1 MDRTRPVRRAIHVP
15 ERHVKPTRTTST
27 PITKSDND
35 SLKGQPQS
43 SKALTTP
50 KTKTP
55 VADKVSLPLDEH
67 ETSNILWVNSSD
79 RPTNPKSI
87 DENQSTGSSLPE
99 STLMAKLQGV
109 HTDKSSL
116 SSKKTSED
124 GSPIER
130 LQKRLDEVLQDV
142 DRNSIEINKSLSA
155 LHKNRQYP
163 NSKADKGR
171 GRLPHHMSPTMSHLK
186 RLEVQNAMHHKLQA
200 KLMSVRPTSHSSSIN
215 KDKYSTNAPVYTSGW
230 QARPEASKQQ
240 TGRKKRLGILNGMN
254 AERLKLIQ
262 QRSKLQERDLQKS
275 TAKSD
280 GNFNTRSVSTRIIP
294 AQPCFQWFL
303 ILLS

>member
-1 MDRTRPVRRAIHVP
+1 MDRTRPVRRALHVP
-15 ERHVKPTRTTST
+15 ERHVKPIRTTST

-55 VADKVSLPLDEH
+55 VTDKVSLPLDEH
-67 ETSNILWVNSSD
+67 EKSNILWVNSSD

-87 DENQSTGSSLPE
+87 DENQSTGSSLPG

-109 HTDKSSL
+109 HTEKSSSSS

-155 LHKNRQYP
+155 LHKNRKYP
-163 NSKADKGR
+163 NSKADMGR

-200 KLMSVRPTSHSSSIN
+200 KLMSVQPTSHSSSIN

-230 QARPEASKQQ
+230 QARPEASKHQ

-280 GNFNTRSVSTRIIP
+280 SHFNTRLVSTRIIP
-294 AQPCFQWFL
+294 AQPCFFNGF
-303 ILLS
+303 

>member
-1 MDRTRPVRRAIHVP
+1 MHVP
-15 ERHVKPTRTTST
+15 ERHAKPTRTTST

-35 SLKGQPQS
+35 SLKEQPQS
-43 SKALTTP
+43 SEEPTTP
-50 KTKTP
+50 KTKTL
-55 VADKVSLPLDEH
+55 VADKAPLPLDEH
-67 ETSNILWVNSSD
+67 ETSNILWVSSSD

-87 DENQSTGSSLPE
+87 DENQSTGSSLPG

-109 HTDKSSL
+109 HTDKSSP
-116 SSKKTSED
+116 SKSISED

-142 DRNSIEINKSLSA
+142 DRNSVEINQSLTA
-155 LHKNRQYP
+155 LHKQRQYR
-163 NSKADKGR
+163 NSKVDMAR

-186 RLEVQNAMHHKLQA
+186 RLEVQKAMHHKLQA
-200 KLMSVRPTSHSSSIN
+200 KLMSVQPASHSSSIN

-230 QARPEASKQQ
+230 QAHPEASKHQ

-262 QRSKLQERDLQKS
+262 QRSKLQERDLQGS
-275 TAKSD
+275 TAKGG
-280 GNFNTRSVSTRIIP
+280 GNPNTRPVSTRIILRNKVIFFD
-294 AQPCFQWFL
+294 AF
-303 ILLS
+303 